1 MGCAAPGTG
10 MARDNRS
17 EPGGGAGQ
25 GSQVELGRETLGA
38 LSAASTATLQTQ
50 LFSLGL
56 RNTFVFGLRPLD
68 PGSARFVGEAFTL
81 RYIPAREDLDV
92 LTAFQ
97 DPAHPQRLAIESV
110 GPGQVLVM
118 DCRGQ
123 GRAASAGHILAT
135 RLRRR
140 GAVALVTDGS
150 VRDSPQIRRM
160 GFPVFTSAVSAT
172 TNLVLHH
179 AVDVQVPI
187 GCGGVPVYPGD
198 VLVGDEEGVVVIPRH
213 LAARIAQPAAEQE
226 ELERFILGR
235 IQEGAALPGTYP
247 PDEATLAAFRAAR
260 EATHGKGSAHGA
272 VPGPPPRDAES
283 AQPDHGGGRS
293 A

>member
-1 MGCAAPGTG
+1 
-10 MARDNRS
+10 
-17 EPGGGAGQ
+17 
-25 GSQVELGRETLGA
+25 VELSRETLEA
-38 LSAASTATLQTQ
+38 LGEASTATLQTQ

-56 RNTFVFGLRPLD
+56 RNTFLFGLRPLD

-92 LTAFQ
+92 LAAFQ

-118 DCRGQ
+118 DCRGN
-123 GRAASAGHILAT
+123 GRAASAGHILTT
-135 RLRRR
+135 RLQRR

-150 VRDSPQIRRM
+150 VRDSPQICRM

-187 GCGGVPVYPGD
+187 GCSGVPVFPGD
-198 VLVGDEEGVVVIPRH
+198 ILVGDEEGVVVIPRH
-213 LAARIAQPAAEQE
+213 LAAQIAHPAAEQE

-235 IQEGAALPGTYP
+235 IRAGAALPGTYP

-260 EATHGKGSAHGA
+260 EAGPGGGSASC
-272 VPGPPPRDAES
+272 PKPRPATHEAKS
-283 AQPDHGGGRS
+283 AQPEHGGGRS